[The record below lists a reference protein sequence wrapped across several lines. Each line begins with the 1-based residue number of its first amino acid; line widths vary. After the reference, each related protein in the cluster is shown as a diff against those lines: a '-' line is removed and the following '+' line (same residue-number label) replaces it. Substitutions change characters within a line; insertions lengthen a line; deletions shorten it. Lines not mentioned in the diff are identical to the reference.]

1 MANLQSGLGQR
12 SPGPCWWREGIGG
25 FPGRLARELAAG
37 RDRPGADPTVRGSGS
52 RQGRLSRSDPCFP
65 LQVWCPLAMN
75 PTGFRQ
81 GSSSDEDLVE
91 VAEGMLDFSMA
102 DDVPPLD
109 GESAEGNLSQP
120 VMPLRVS
127 STDALRLPWLS
138 HGTVAVRSGGESGR
152 PLGKPLQS
160 TLNADPVEQS
170 PRRHG
175 LTRLPEWERV
185 GDVWGGVG
193 CSRGSSYKDS
203 RLPLGRHLS
212 RRSPNYHL
220 CWDLLAPGN
229 LVIFMASWLA
239 VELSHITP
247 E

>member
-12 SPGPCWWREGIGG
+12 SPGPCWWREGRLLGHLWASRGG
-25 FPGRLARELAAG
+25 WRENWLLG
-37 RDRPGADPTVRGSGS
+37 ETGQGPDPTVRGSGS

-120 VMPLRVS
+120 AMPLCVS

-138 HGTVAVRSGGESGR
+138 QGTVAVRSGGETGR

-175 LTRLPEWERV
+175 LTHLPE
-185 GDVWGGVG
+185 
-193 CSRGSSYKDS
+193 
-203 RLPLGRHLS
+203 
-212 RRSPNYHL
+212 
-220 CWDLLAPGN
+220 
-229 LVIFMASWLA
+229 
-239 VELSHITP
+239 
-247 E
+247 